1 MNKVD
6 NAKILDESNMTR
18 FGVGVDLEVEMIPAI
33 LSSQHPPEAQI
44 TQVWK
49 DQVQAIKYHAA
60 PYLYSF

>member
-44 TQVWK
+44 TQV
-49 DQVQAIKYHAA
+49 
-60 PYLYSF
+60 